1 MRLQATEGHYLTE
14 NFNVQPGY
22 RRFLQSIELAGSE
35 EAGYWKEITQSE
47 KEAIQLQASL
57 FGNEGVSY
65 EYLKKLE
72 AVEETVPMCIN
83 EAGLTPAQALE
94 MKRYFPDWAEILGT
108 YAYAG
113 FMLNFEGVLLEVVTP
128 HTLSADISPAQQPMM
143 LNVTAGQDGA
153 EQPVPVVYFKP
164 VADVV
169 AEMSSSQT
177 DEIEDGADVTAA
189 EDTTAAEST
198 TATGESTV
206 VEETEQN
213 NNNI

>member
-1 MRLQATEGHYLTE
+1 
-14 NFNVQPGY
+14 
-22 RRFLQSIELAGSE
+22 
-35 EAGYWKEITQSE
+35 
-47 KEAIQLQASL
+47 
-57 FGNEGVSY
+57 
-65 EYLKKLE
+65 
-72 AVEETVPMCIN
+72 
-83 EAGLTPAQALE
+83 
-94 MKRYFPDWAEILGT
+94 
-108 YAYAG
+108 
-113 FMLNFEGVLLEVVTP
+113 
-128 HTLSADISPAQQPMM
+128 MM